1 MIRPASASDAQAIAQ
16 IYNHYIQNSVIT
28 FEEQVVSAQ
37 DMATRIQDVAA
48 SALPWLVADQEGRVA
63 GYAYATKWKARSA
76 YRFSVEI
83 TVYLEPGR
91 QGQGLGSQLYAA
103 LLARLRELGVHSVIG
118 GIALP
123 NPGSVALHEKFG
135 LTKVAHFSEV
145 GYKFERW
152 VDVGYWQTT
161 L

>member
-37 DMATRIQDVAA
+37 DMATRILDVAA
-48 SALPWLVADQEGRVA
+48 SALPWLVADQEGQVA

-91 QGQGLGSQLYAA
+91 QGQGWGSQLYAA

-152 VDVGYWQTT
+152 VDVGYWQIT